1 MFRHVIKGIVK
12 IYNNVQDTSI
22 KMFIGEMGGEGKKE
36 RLCIFKMT
44 RKKKN
49 GRKFKQRIKKN

>member
-44 RKKKN
+44 RKKRMEESSSN
-49 GRKFKQRIKKN
+49 E